1 MKNNSFKYAI
11 VLFENQKKIKV
22 LYKCMQRK
30 TVYEY
35 WREYKTEK
43 KPPFVKLQGG
53 KRRQELVHELG
64 LLLPNSRWSD
74 QVWVKDSLGRNQKA
88 TFEDDNLRIKEI
100 VPYWVE
106 EKVYDYDN
114 GKRIRYHEMM
124 EQILP
129 INDIAQIFTLN
140 NKMFVQIEDDV
151 RYFSCKNLIDTERL
165 FEIVKNDLL
174 YRKRGN
180 FMFVKDVST
189 QQRKMLYT
197 MLIAKGYKKSEL
209 FRHYSY

>member
-1 MKNNSFKYAI
+1 MKNNIFKYAI

-53 KRRQELVHELG
+53 KRRQELVYELG
-64 LLLPNSRWSD
+64 LLLPNNRWSD

-88 TFEDDNLRIKEI
+88 ILEDDNLRIKEI
-100 VPYWVE
+100 IPYWVE

-140 NKMFVQIEDDV
+140 NKLFVQIEDNV

-174 YRKRGN
+174 NRKRGN

-189 QQRKMLYT
+189 QQRKMLYA

>member
-35 WREYKTEK
+35 WREYKTER

-53 KRRQELVHELG
+53 KRRQELVYELG
-64 LLLPNSRWSD
+64 LLLPNNRWSD

-88 TFEDDNLRIKEI
+88 ILEDDNLRIKEI
-100 VPYWVE
+100 IPYWVE

-140 NKMFVQIEDDV
+140 NKLFVQIEDNV

-174 YRKRGN
+174 NRKRGN

-189 QQRKMLYT
+189 QQRKMLYA

>member
-1 MKNNSFKYAI
+1 MKNNSFKYGI

-22 LYKCMQRK
+22 LYKCMQKK

-74 QVWVKDSLGRNQKA
+74 QIWVKDSLGRNQKA
-88 TFEDDNLRIKEI
+88 IFEDDNLRIKEI
-100 VPYWVE
+100 IPYWVE

-140 NKMFVQIEDDV
+140 NKMFVQIEDNV

-174 YRKRGN
+174 NRKRGN

-189 QQRKMLYT
+189 QQRKMLYA

>member
-88 TFEDDNLRIKEI
+88 IFEDDNLRIKEI
-100 VPYWVE
+100 IPYWVE
-106 EKVYDYDN
+106 EKVYDHDN

-174 YRKRGN
+174 NRKRGN

-189 QQRKMLYT
+189 QQRKMLYA

>member
-22 LYKCMQRK
+22 LYKCMQKK

-88 TFEDDNLRIKEI
+88 IFEDDNLRIKEI
-100 VPYWVE
+100 IPYWVE
-106 EKVYDYDN
+106 EKVYDHDN

-140 NKMFVQIEDDV
+140 NKIFVQIEDDV

-174 YRKRGN
+174 NRKRGN

-189 QQRKMLYT
+189 QQRKMLYA

>member
-11 VLFENQKKIKV
+11 VLFENKKKIKV

-88 TFEDDNLRIKEI
+88 IFEDDNLRIKEI
-100 VPYWVE
+100 IPYWVE
-106 EKVYDYDN
+106 EKVYDHDN

-140 NKMFVQIEDDV
+140 NKLFVQIEDNV

-174 YRKRGN
+174 NRKRGN

-189 QQRKMLYT
+189 QQRKMLYA

>member
-35 WREYKTEK
+35 WREYKTER

-53 KRRQELVHELG
+53 KRRQELVYELG
-64 LLLPNSRWSD
+64 LLLPNNRWSD

-88 TFEDDNLRIKEI
+88 ILEDDNLRIKEI
-100 VPYWVE
+100 IPYWVE

-140 NKMFVQIEDDV
+140 NKLFVQIEDNV

-174 YRKRGN
+174 NRKRAN

-189 QQRKMLYT
+189 QQRKMLYA

>member
-100 VPYWVE
+100 IPYWVE
-106 EKVYDYDN
+106 ERVYDHDN

-140 NKMFVQIEDDV
+140 NKLFVQIEDNV

-165 FEIVKNDLL
+165 FEIVRNDLL
-174 YRKRGN
+174 NRKRGN

>member
-1 MKNNSFKYAI
+1 
-11 VLFENQKKIKV
+11 
-22 LYKCMQRK
+22 
-30 TVYEY
+30 
-35 WREYKTEK
+35 
-43 KPPFVKLQGG
+43 
-53 KRRQELVHELG
+53 
-64 LLLPNSRWSD
+64 
-74 QVWVKDSLGRNQKA
+74 
-88 TFEDDNLRIKEI
+88 
-100 VPYWVE
+100 VE

-140 NKMFVQIEDDV
+140 NKLFVQIEDNV

-174 YRKRGN
+174 NRKRGN

-189 QQRKMLYT
+189 QQRKMLYA

>member
-1 MKNNSFKYAI
+1 M
-11 VLFENQKKIKV
+11 QK
-22 LYKCMQRK
+22 K

-100 VPYWVE
+100 IPYWVE
-106 EKVYDYDN
+106 EKVYDHDN

-129 INDIAQIFTLN
+129 INDITQIFTLN
-140 NKMFVQIEDDV
+140 NKMFVQIEDNV

-174 YRKRGN
+174 NRKRGN

-189 QQRKMLYT
+189 QQRKMLYA

>member
-1 MKNNSFKYAI
+1 MKNSNFKYAI
-11 VLFENQKKIKV
+11 VLFENKKKIKV

-35 WREYKTEK
+35 WREYKTQK

-53 KRRQELVHELG
+53 KRRQELVYELG
-64 LLLPNSRWSD
+64 LLLPNNRWSE

-88 TFEDDNLRIKEI
+88 ILKDDNLRIKEI
-100 VPYWVE
+100 IPYWVE
-106 EKVYDYDN
+106 EKVYDHEN

-124 EQILP
+124 EYILP
-129 INDIAQIFTLN
+129 ISEIAQIFTLN
-140 NKMFVQIEDDV
+140 NKMFVQIEDKV
-151 RYFSCKNLIDTERL
+151 RYFSCKNVIDTERL
-165 FEIVKNDLL
+165 FEIVKEDLL
-174 YRKRGN
+174 GRKRTN

>member
-1 MKNNSFKYAI
+1 MKNNSFKYGI

-22 LYKCMQRK
+22 LYKCMQKK

-100 VPYWVE
+100 IPYWVE

-129 INDIAQIFTLN
+129 INDITQIFTLN
-140 NKMFVQIEDDV
+140 NKMFVQIEDNV

-174 YRKRGN
+174 NRKRGN

-189 QQRKMLYT
+189 QQRKMLYA

>member
-88 TFEDDNLRIKEI
+88 IFEDGNLRIKEI
-100 VPYWVE
+100 IPYWVE
-106 EKVYDYDN
+106 EKVYDHDN

-140 NKMFVQIEDDV
+140 NKLFVQIEDNV

-174 YRKRGN
+174 NRKRGN

-189 QQRKMLYT
+189 QQRKMLYA

>member
-11 VLFENQKKIKV
+11 VLFENKKKIKV

-43 KPPFVKLQGG
+43 KPPFVKLQRG
-53 KRRQELVHELG
+53 KRRQEVVYELG
-64 LLLPNSRWSD
+64 LLLPNSRWSE

-88 TFEDDNLRIKEI
+88 IFEDDNLRIKEI
-100 VPYWVE
+100 IPYWVE

-140 NKMFVQIEDDV
+140 NKLFVQIEDNV

-174 YRKRGN
+174 NRKRGN

-189 QQRKMLYT
+189 QQRKMLYA

>member
-88 TFEDDNLRIKEI
+88 IFEDDNLRIKEI
-100 VPYWVE
+100 IPYWVE
-106 EKVYDYDN
+106 EKVYDHDN

-140 NKMFVQIEDDV
+140 NKLFVQIEDNV

-174 YRKRGN
+174 NRKRGN

-189 QQRKMLYT
+189 QQRKMLYA

>member
-22 LYKCMQRK
+22 LYKCMQKK

-88 TFEDDNLRIKEI
+88 IFEDDNLRIKEI
-100 VPYWVE
+100 IPYWVE
-106 EKVYDYDN
+106 EKVYDHDN

-174 YRKRGN
+174 NRKRGN

-189 QQRKMLYT
+189 QQRKMLYA

>member
-100 VPYWVE
+100 IPYWVE
-106 EKVYDYDN
+106 ERVYDHDN

-140 NKMFVQIEDDV
+140 NKLFVQIEDNV

-174 YRKRGN
+174 NRKRGN

-189 QQRKMLYT
+189 QQRKMLYA

>member
-53 KRRQELVHELG
+53 KRRQELVYELG
-64 LLLPNSRWSD
+64 LLLPNNRWSD

-88 TFEDDNLRIKEI
+88 ILEDDNLRIKEI
-100 VPYWVE
+100 IPYWVE

-140 NKMFVQIEDDV
+140 NKLFVQIEDNV

-174 YRKRGN
+174 NRKRGN

-189 QQRKMLYT
+189 QQRKMLYA

>member
-53 KRRQELVHELG
+53 KRRQEVIYELG
-64 LLLPNSRWSD
+64 LLLPNSRWSE

-88 TFEDDNLRIKEI
+88 TFEDENLRIKEI
-100 VPYWVE
+100 IPYWVE
-106 EKVYDYDN
+106 EKVYDYNN

-129 INDIAQIFTLN
+129 ISEIAQIFTLN
-140 NKMFVQIEDDV
+140 NKMFIQIEDDV

-174 YRKRGN
+174 NRKRGN

-189 QQRKMLYT
+189 QQRKMLYA

>member
-1 MKNNSFKYAI
+1 MKNNKFKYAI
-11 VLFENQKKIKV
+11 VLFENKKKVKV

-53 KRRQELVHELG
+53 KRRQELVYELG
-64 LLLPNSRWSD
+64 LLLPNNRWSEK
-74 QVWVKDSLGRNQKA
+74 VWVKDSLGRNQNA
-88 TFEDDNLRIKEI
+88 ILLDDNLRIKEI
-100 VPYWVE
+100 IPYWVE
-106 EKVYDYDN
+106 EKVYDHDN

-129 INDIAQIFTLN
+129 ISDIAQIFTLN
-140 NKMFVQIEDDV
+140 NKMFIQIEDNV

-174 YRKRGN
+174 NRKRGN

-189 QQRKMLYT
+189 QQRKMLYA

>member
-53 KRRQELVHELG
+53 KRRQELVYELG
-64 LLLPNSRWSD
+64 LLLPNNRWSD

-88 TFEDDNLRIKEI
+88 TLEDDNLRIKEI
-100 VPYWVE
+100 IPYWVE

-140 NKMFVQIEDDV
+140 NKLFVQIEDNV

-174 YRKRGN
+174 NRKRGN

-189 QQRKMLYT
+189 QQRKMLYA

>member
-1 MKNNSFKYAI
+1 MKNNKFKYAI
-11 VLFENQKKIKV
+11 VLFENQKKVKV

-53 KRRQELVHELG
+53 KRRQELVYELG
-64 LLLPNSRWSD
+64 LLLPNNRWSEK
-74 QVWVKDSLGRNQKA
+74 VWVKDSLGRNQNA
-88 TFEDDNLRIKEI
+88 ILLDDNLRIKEI
-100 VPYWVE
+100 IPYWVE
-106 EKVYDYDN
+106 EKVYDHEN

-129 INDIAQIFTLN
+129 ISDIAQIFTLN
-140 NKMFVQIEDDV
+140 NKMFIQIEDNV

-174 YRKRGN
+174 NRKRGN

-189 QQRKMLYT
+189 QQRKMLYA

>member
-1 MKNNSFKYAI
+1 MKNNKFKYAI
-11 VLFENQKKIKV
+11 VLFENKKKVKV

-53 KRRQELVHELG
+53 KRRQELVYELG
-64 LLLPNSRWSD
+64 LLLPNNRWSEKI
-74 QVWVKDSLGRNQKA
+74 WVKDSLGRNQNA
-88 TFEDDNLRIKEI
+88 ILLDDNLRIKEI
-100 VPYWVE
+100 IPYWVE
-106 EKVYDYDN
+106 EKVYDHDN

-140 NKMFVQIEDDV
+140 NKMFIQIEDNV

-174 YRKRGN
+174 NRKRGN

-189 QQRKMLYT
+189 QQRKMLYA

>member
-22 LYKCMQRK
+22 LYKCMQKK

-88 TFEDDNLRIKEI
+88 IFEDDNLRIKEI
-100 VPYWVE
+100 IPYWVE
-106 EKVYDYDN
+106 EKVYDHDN

-140 NKMFVQIEDDV
+140 NKLFVQIEDNV

-174 YRKRGN
+174 NRKRGN

-189 QQRKMLYT
+189 QQRKMLYA

>member
-1 MKNNSFKYAI
+1 MKNNKYKYAI
-11 VLFENQKKIKV
+11 VLFENKKKVKV

-53 KRRQELVHELG
+53 KRRQELVYELG
-64 LLLPNSRWSD
+64 LLLPNNRWSEK
-74 QVWVKDSLGRNQKA
+74 VWVKDSLGRNQNA
-88 TFEDDNLRIKEI
+88 ILLDDNLRIKEI
-100 VPYWVE
+100 IPYWVE
-106 EKVYDYDN
+106 EKVYDHDN

-129 INDIAQIFTLN
+129 ISDIAQIFTLN
-140 NKMFVQIEDDV
+140 NKMFIQIEDNV

-174 YRKRGN
+174 NRKRGN

-189 QQRKMLYT
+189 QQRKMLYA

>member
-1 MKNNSFKYAI
+1 MKNNKFKYAI
-11 VLFENQKKIKV
+11 VLFENKKKVKV

-53 KRRQELVHELG
+53 KRRQELVYELG
-64 LLLPNSRWSD
+64 LLLPNNRWSEK
-74 QVWVKDSLGRNQKA
+74 VWVKDSLGRNQNA
-88 TFEDDNLRIKEI
+88 ILLDDNLRIKEI
-100 VPYWVE
+100 IPYWVE
-106 EKVYDYDN
+106 EKVYDHDN

-129 INDIAQIFTLN
+129 ITDIAQIFTLN
-140 NKMFVQIEDDV
+140 NKMFIQIEDNV

-174 YRKRGN
+174 NRKRGN

-189 QQRKMLYT
+189 QQRKMLYA

>member
-1 MKNNSFKYAI
+1 MKNNSFKYGI

-22 LYKCMQRK
+22 LYKCMQKK

-100 VPYWVE
+100 IPYWVE
-106 EKVYDYDN
+106 EKVYDHDN
-114 GKRIRYHEMM
+114 SKRIRYHEMM

-129 INDIAQIFTLN
+129 INDITQIFTLN
-140 NKMFVQIEDDV
+140 NKMFVQIEDNV

-174 YRKRGN
+174 NRKRGN

-189 QQRKMLYT
+189 QQRKMLYA

>member
-35 WREYKTEK
+35 WRGYKTEK

-100 VPYWVE
+100 IPYWVE
-106 EKVYDYDN
+106 ERVYDHDN

-140 NKMFVQIEDDV
+140 NKMFVQIEDNV

-165 FEIVKNDLL
+165 FEIVRNDLL
-174 YRKRGN
+174 NRKRGN

>member
-1 MKNNSFKYAI
+1 MKNNKFKYAI

-53 KRRQELVHELG
+53 KRRQELVYELG
-64 LLLPNSRWSD
+64 LLLPNNRWSEK
-74 QVWVKDSLGRNQKA
+74 VWVKDSLGRNQNA
-88 TFEDDNLRIKEI
+88 ILLDDNLRIKEI
-100 VPYWVE
+100 IPYWIE
-106 EKVYDYDN
+106 EKVYDHEN

-129 INDIAQIFTLN
+129 ISDIAQIFTLN
-140 NKMFVQIEDDV
+140 NKMFIQIEDNV

-174 YRKRGN
+174 NRKRGN

-189 QQRKMLYT
+189 QQRKMLYA

>member
-1 MKNNSFKYAI
+1 MKNNSFKYGI

-22 LYKCMQRK
+22 LYKCMQKK

-100 VPYWVE
+100 IPYWVE
-106 EKVYDYDN
+106 EKVYDHDN

-129 INDIAQIFTLN
+129 INDITQIFTLN
-140 NKMFVQIEDDV
+140 NKMFVQIEDNV

-174 YRKRGN
+174 NRKRGN

-189 QQRKMLYT
+189 QQRKMLYA

>member
-11 VLFENQKKIKV
+11 VLFENKKKIKV

-53 KRRQELVHELG
+53 KRRQEVVYELG
-64 LLLPNSRWSD
+64 LLLPNSRWSE

-88 TFEDDNLRIKEI
+88 KFEDENFRIKEI
-100 VPYWVE
+100 IPYWVE

-129 INDIAQIFTLN
+129 ISDIAQIFTLN
-140 NKMFVQIEDDV
+140 NKMFIQIEDNV

-174 YRKRGN
+174 NRKRGN

-189 QQRKMLYT
+189 QQRKMLYA